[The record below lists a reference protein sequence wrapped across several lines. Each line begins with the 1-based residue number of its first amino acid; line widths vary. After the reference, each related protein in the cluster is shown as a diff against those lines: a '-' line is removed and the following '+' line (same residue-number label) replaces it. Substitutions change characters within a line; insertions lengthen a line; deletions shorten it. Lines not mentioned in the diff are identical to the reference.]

1 MAHSRVYELWAL
13 VENLNGP
20 SDECLRCRQW
30 RDPVVN
36 TSTFLAQAAA
46 SLSLFHLMK
55 GVCSYTSKWDICFS
69 SGLSCCQGRAI
80 KDVNFVPKNSA
91 VISSATASV
100 SNQVT
105 NVCLE
110 TFAVGYLQ
118 SELGA
123 S

>member
-1 MAHSRVYELWAL
+1 MSTLPS
-13 VENLNGP
+13 VEGSSGQHVDVSGP
-20 SDECLRCRQW
+20 GCS
-30 RDPVVN
+30 V
-36 TSTFLAQAAA
+36 
-46 SLSLFHLMK
+46 SLSLFDLMK

-105 NVCLE
+105 NVCLQ
-110 TFAVGYLQ
+110 TFAMGYLQ